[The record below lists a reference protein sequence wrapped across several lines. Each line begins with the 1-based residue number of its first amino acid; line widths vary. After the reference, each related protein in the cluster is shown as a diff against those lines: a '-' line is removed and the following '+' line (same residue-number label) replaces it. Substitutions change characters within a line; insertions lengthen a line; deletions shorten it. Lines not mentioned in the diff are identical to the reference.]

1 MILYTTKKLLGVST
15 RIYRGRWEWL
25 GRAQTLFEVGEV
37 GSITTVMGEC
47 RVVSDV
53 T

>member
-1 MILYTTKKLLGVST
+1 MILYTTKKLLEVSR
-15 RIYRGRWEWL
+15 RIYHERWEWL
-25 GRAQTLFEVGEV
+25 GRALTLFEVGEV
-37 GSITTVMGEC
+37 GSITVVMGEC